1 MSTAY
6 ETDGSGSRN
15 ISLKVGDD
23 FVKNFDRAIKRGQL
37 NGELPMDMS
46 RSEAIRRLMKLA
58 IEDPSLLANEQ
69 REDSEEM

>member
-6 ETDGSGSRN
+6 DADGSGSRN

-23 FVKNFDRAIKRGQL
+23 FVEDFDRAIKRGQL
-37 NGELPMDMS
+37 NGQLPMDMS

-58 IEDPSLLANEQ
+58 IEDPSLLGDENKEK
-69 REDSEEM
+69 